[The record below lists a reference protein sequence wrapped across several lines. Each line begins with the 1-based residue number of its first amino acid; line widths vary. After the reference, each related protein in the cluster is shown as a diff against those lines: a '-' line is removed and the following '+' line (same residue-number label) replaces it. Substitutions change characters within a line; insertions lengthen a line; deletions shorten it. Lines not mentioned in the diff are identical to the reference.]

1 MDKKFK
7 VEVFCEGTDL
17 SDLIKKAFRGN
28 EYQLHFNDASYLSIE
43 ALGSLD
49 PNCDIIIA
57 DISIE
62 TELHEVIKT
71 KFPGVPVICLPALES
86 DNYFDS
92 NIKYISEPFK
102 LSELKKVVK
111 ETLVK

>member
-28 EYQLHFNDASYLSIE
+28 DYHLHFNNASYLSIE
-43 ALGSLD
+43 ALDLLD

-57 DISIE
+57 DNSIE
-62 TELHEVIKT
+62 TELHETIKN
-71 KFPGVPVICLPALES
+71 KFPGIPVICLPALETA
-86 DNYFDS
+86 NYFDP
-92 NIKYISEPFK
+92 NVKHISEPFK
-102 LSELKKVVK
+102 LSELKKVVR